1 MAAVRHPGHSSP
13 CCVFSTAQSPH
24 DAACILCSRKSLVI
38 RMCKLHEDRDFI
50 VQCLALSNYL
60 LDLKRITL

>member
-1 MAAVRHPGHSSP
+1 MAAVRHPGHSAP

-38 RMCKLHEDRDFI
+38 RMCKLREDRDFRA
-50 VQCLALSNYL
+50 QCLARSKCL
-60 LDLKRITL
+60 LDLK